1 MTGIGTVDIHIGHRN
16 LPRRPHASQP
26 GGTIARRG
34 APASYKRRDDRGAGR
49 PSNERESDGRNALS
63 VPQTA
68 TTRGNDQ
75 PAHAK
80 FRSIT

>member
-16 LPRRPHASQP
+16 LREGHMLRSRGEQS
-26 GGTIARRG
+26 RG